1 MIGAIVGGALGLASS
16 VFGGLASRDAAEKAR
31 KNVEK
36 QQRANQSWYDRR
48 YNEDATQKADAVR
61 ALTITADNIRK
72 RNKAAEGA
80 AAVMGG
86 GEEAVAATKEANNEA
101 LAEATSRIA
110 AAGEARKDEIEQK
123 YLENKQALENQE
135 SALEMQKAQ
144 NIAQAIQGA
153 GQAAGSLAGG
163 LDGLF
168 AQQAPVQQQQL
179 SNYRPNFVPS
189 HVKPI

>member
-101 LAEATSRIA
+101 MAEAASRIA

-168 AQQAPVQQQQL
+168 AQQAPVQQQL
-179 SNYRPNFVPS
+179 SSYRPNFVPS

>member
-168 AQQAPVQQQQL
+168 AQQAPVQQQL